1 MPRAVECFPIIRM
14 APYTSRNPSQKR
26 KKGRPARPSPSSPNP
41 TSKFQ
46 ILFRADFPA
55 KALARRGTE
64 PAALTEPTDR
74 SRRTEPTDL
83 NSHTVRASLK
93 VSNHIAARHVNISHP
108 VRSGSCPRPRSRN
121 RITPHETA
129 PRRNKQTGADPI
141 HHIVIHPSIIV
152 GPTTR
157 RARSRPRSSC
167 KSTRKQK
174 MQKWQSGQGRRRH
187 RRQDIL
193 LYRVSGEAQGS

>member
-1 MPRAVECFPIIRM
+1 MKHAQSCRVFSIIRM

-26 KKGRPARPSPSSPNP
+26 KKGKPARPSPSSPNP

-46 ILFRADFPA
+46 VLFRADFPA
-55 KALARRGTE
+55 KALARQGTE

-83 NSHTVRASLK
+83 TRIRASLK

-121 RITPHETA
+121 CITPHKNSFET
-129 PRRNKQTGADPI
+129 KQRSKTGADPI
-141 HHIVIHPSIIV
+141 HHIVIHPS
-152 GPTTR
+152 
-157 RARSRPRSSC
+157 SS
-167 KSTRKQK
+167 
-174 MQKWQSGQGRRRH
+174 
-187 RRQDIL
+187 
-193 LYRVSGEAQGS
+193 